1 MHHMFD
7 ETPVTGQKKHELIK
21 TVEHTDAV
29 YKNHLGMVNPEKPA
43 DHAQVDVSQ
52 YRQRGYK
59 IGSLMTGPDEPDQ
72 YYRQPG
78 HPLSPLAKKGGRHQ
92 PAESD
97 SPFADKDWKKKV
109 TYVEH

>member
-7 ETPVTGQKKHELIK
+7 ETPSTTIHHDKIA
-21 TVEHTDAV
+21 TVSHTDAI
-29 YKNHLGMVNPEKPA
+29 YKNHLGLINPDKPA

-59 IGSLMTGPDEPDQ
+59 VGSLMTGPDEPDQ

-92 PAESD
+92 PAADD
-97 SPFADKDWKKKV
+97 SPFAPKENKKKLL
-109 TYVEH
+109 YDEH